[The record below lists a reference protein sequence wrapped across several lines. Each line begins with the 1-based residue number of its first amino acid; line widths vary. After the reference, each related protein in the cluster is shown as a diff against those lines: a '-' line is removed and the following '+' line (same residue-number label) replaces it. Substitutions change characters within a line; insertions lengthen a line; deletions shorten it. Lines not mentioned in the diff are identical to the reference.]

1 MDHRIN
7 HTAPRTGRWTIDYDN
22 KLKKAVEKYGGKN
35 WDVIAALIPG
45 RITRQCR
52 DRWYNVLDTSV
63 DRARRIKS
71 ASPDAEEAV
80 LSPAASFEST
90 PENEAT
96 AVAAMVPTQTTN
108 IQWRTSNGESARY
121 PSIPADDEGSI
132 DRKTIYRRIEWTVDD
147 DKALKD
153 AIEKHNGNGRKKW
166 GQLPHWFLIEQ
177 KSSVGIDGTVS
188 WGRRFV

>member
-1 MDHRIN
+1 
-7 HTAPRTGRWTIDYDN
+7 
-22 KLKKAVEKYGGKN
+22 
-35 WDVIAALIPG
+35 
-45 RITRQCR
+45 
-52 DRWYNVLDTSV
+52 LDTSV

>member
-108 IQWRTSNGESARY
+108 IQWRTSNGESAWY
-121 PSIPADDEGSI
+121 PRISADDEGSI
-132 DRKTIYRRIEWTVDD
+132 DRRTIYRRIEWTVDD

-166 GQLPHWFLIEQ
+166 GEIASLVPNR
-177 KSSVGIDGTVS
+177 KKRSVGIDGTVS
-188 WGRRFV
+188 WSRRFV